1 MVPSP
6 WRFMERDLYKQ
17 IKPAE
22 TLAFK
27 YDTVKKW
34 TSFKATSKFFNFLSF
49 KKNQKKTKTSCSK
62 IANFISFF
70 NSTQKYDDWITRYF
84 PFSKREFTSKIECCV
99 YKMHR

>member
-22 TLAFK
+22 RLAFK

-34 TSFKATSKFFNFLSF
+34 RSFKATAKFFNFLSL
-49 KKNQKKTKTSCSK
+49 KKQKQRQAAVK
-62 IANFISFF
+62 
-70 NSTQKYDDWITRYF
+70 
-84 PFSKREFTSKIECCV
+84 
-99 YKMHR
+99 

>member
-49 KKNQKKTKTSCSK
+49 KKKQKKQRQAAVK
-62 IANFISFF
+62 
-70 NSTQKYDDWITRYF
+70 
-84 PFSKREFTSKIECCV
+84 
-99 YKMHR
+99 